1 MKPIR
6 IQSFTIFNS
15 IKTVQNKDL
24 YAFGSLQITLSFQLK
39 ILQFVS
45 TYCVHKSVFLSF
57 EKEFK
62 IISFCHWM
70 NMMAVHAVIVF
81 LR

>member
-45 TYCVHKSVFLSF
+45 TQQLRWDCVRGDSTKYVLCTQKFF
-57 EKEFK
+57 P
-62 IISFCHWM
+62 II
-70 NMMAVHAVIVF
+70 
-81 LR
+81 